1 MNQKEIISKLVKIY
15 TQEESLAEEA
25 KEIKAAA
32 KEAGFDAAV
41 LSSVAKAIVKNAV
54 DKLIEKSEL
63 TLSSIEISRS

>member
-1 MNQKEIISKLVKIY
+1 MNQKDVISALVKIY

-25 KEIKAAA
+25 KEIKTEA
-32 KEAGFDAAV
+32 KASGFDPAV
-41 LSSVAKAIVKNAV
+41 LSSVAKAIVKNSV

>member
-25 KEIKAAA
+25 KEIKVAA

-41 LSSVAKAIVKNAV
+41 LSSIAKAIVKNAV